1 MNEFMGNISGARTIA
16 LCAADLDLGLQ
27 RRSALRR
34 AARAG
39 AQHRARACPTQPA
52 AAASPPFPPTPAT
65 TPASAAPGTYEAKQ
79 NGFAPGASSLHLAM
93 TPHGPDAATFA
104 AASRPEAAAAPS
116 YLGRGAYAFM
126 FETSAT
132 PRVTAAAMGAP
143 NIDRDYYR
151 CWEGLRDHF
160 TGPPTGS
167 A

>member
-1 MNEFMGNISGARTIA
+1 VRLTAPPPGRQPYT
-16 LCAADLDLGLQ
+16 
-27 RRSALRR
+27 RKRR
-34 AARAG
+34 A
-39 AQHRARACPTQPA
+39 
-52 AAASPPFPPTPAT
+52 
-65 TPASAAPGTYEAKQ
+65 GTYEAKQ

-151 CWEGLRDHF
+151 CWAGLADNF
-160 TGPPTGS
+160 TGPPAGS